1 MLLPPLLP
9 ELNMASA
16 RSITGN
22 SVSLVPEAA
31 GKSICALLLPSP
43 APGPMRVDGIQ
54 LMPSWMAVD
63 SAGVGCSAAGAMTR
77 SWPARIAAADELVGE
92 LVSML
97 AAAVETAVAVGAGR
111 VRSGVVEVRQVWLP
125 Q

>member
-16 RSITGN
+16 RSITGY
-22 SVSLVPEAA
+22 SVSLPEAP
-31 GKSICALLLPSP
+31 GTFTCALLPSP
-43 APGPMRVDGIQ
+43 VPASADGIQ

-63 SAGVGCSAAGAMTR
+63 NVGVGCSEGAMTR
-77 SWPARIAAADELVGE
+77 SWLARIAAEPVGE

-97 AAAVETAVAVGAGR
+97 TAAAVEAAVVVGAGR